1 LATTQSPS
9 PLKTILLV
17 AGMLIFSNEL
27 LSFVTTNDTL
37 ILDGQ
42 VIYLDQDTLS
52 DVERQQHA
60 FDSDYRKIR
69 KKGIWG
75 LEANT
80 GTLTISNTNNVVP
93 IGLSS
98 LYSLSPDFKKRSW
111 GIGSSLMAYYH
122 FQDHLALRT
131 GIEYNQIEW
140 KSMHVENIKE
150 WNVLDIFES
159 SFNTTGLQAFYRVL
173 VDSSLGLYELD
184 TMTVNPALG
193 KHRLQMISIPVM
205 AAFHLSSPSKRY
217 RTPNVLMMEMG
228 AVYFHGKILSPAM
241 TALTETQKLESVEG
255 LNNNWNHWSM
265 RAAITWKRMINKKGL
280 NALFLVSRLQMDWP
294 PRSFQQYGWSW
305 KLPNSY
311 LTFGILW
318 ERGKS
323 LHSLNN

>member
-1 LATTQSPS
+1 MARTQSPS
-9 PLKTILLV
+9 PLKRLLLV

-27 LSFVTTNDTL
+27 LSFATTSDTL

-42 VIYLDQDTLS
+42 VIYLEQDTLS
-52 DVERQQHA
+52 DVERQQYA

-75 LEANT
+75 LEANI
-80 GTLTISNTNNVVP
+80 GTMTMSNENYVIP
-93 IGLSS
+93 IGQSA
-98 LYSLSPDFKKRSW
+98 LYTLSPDFQRRSW
-111 GIGSSLMAYYH
+111 GSGAAIMACYH
-122 FQDHLALRT
+122 FQDHLALRA

-140 KSMHVENIKE
+140 KSMHLENIDE
-150 WNVLDIFES
+150 WNALDIFES

-184 TMTVNPALG
+184 TMTFNPSLG
-193 KHRLQMISIPVM
+193 KHRLQKISIPVM

-217 RTPNVLMMEMG
+217 RTSNVLMMEMG
-228 AVYFHGKILSPAM
+228 AVYFHGKIISPPM
-241 TALTETQKLESVEG
+241 TALTETQKLESIEE

-265 RAAITWKRMINKKGL
+265 RTAITWKRMINKKGL
-280 NALFLVSRLQMDWP
+280 NALFLVSRLQLDWP
-294 PRSFQQYGWSW
+294 PRSFEQYGWSW
-305 KLPNSY
+305 KLPHSY

>member
-1 LATTQSPS
+1 
-9 PLKTILLV
+9 LKTLLLV

-27 LSFVTTNDTL
+27 WSFVTSSDTL

-60 FDSDYRKIR
+60 FNSDYRKIR

-98 LYSLSPDFKKRSW
+98 LYSLSPDFQKRSW
-111 GIGSSLMAYYH
+111 GIGSSLMAYFH

-140 KSMHVENIKE
+140 KSMHLENIKE
-150 WNVLDIFES
+150 WNALDIFET
-159 SFNTTGLQAFYRVL
+159 SFNTTGLQAIYRVL
-173 VDSSLGLYELD
+173 VDTSLWLYELD
-184 TMTVNPALG
+184 TMTVNPSLG
-193 KHRLQMISIPVM
+193 KHRLEMISIPVM

-217 RTPNVLMMEMG
+217 RTPNVLMMEIG
-228 AVYFHGKILSPAM
+228 AAYFHGKIISPAM
-241 TALTETQKLESVEG
+241 TALTEIQKLETIEG
-255 LNNNWNHWSM
+255 LNNNWNYWSM
-265 RAAITWKRMINKKGL
+265 RSAITWKRMINKKGL

-294 PRSFQQYGWSW
+294 PRYFLQNGWSW

>member
-1 LATTQSPS
+1 
-9 PLKTILLV
+9 
-17 AGMLIFSNEL
+17 MLIFSNEV
-27 LSFVTTNDTL
+27 LSFVTTGDTL

-69 KKGIWG
+69 KRGIWG
-75 LEANT
+75 LEVNM
-80 GTLTISNTNNVVP
+80 GTLTISNANKVSP
-93 IGLSS
+93 LGQAS
-98 LYSLSPDFKKRSW
+98 LYSMSPDFRKRAW
-111 GIGSSLMAYYH
+111 GSGSSLMAYYH

-131 GIEYNQIEW
+131 GIEYNQIQW
-140 KSMHVENIKE
+140 KSMHLENIKE
-150 WNVLDIFES
+150 WNSLDIFES
-159 SFNTTGLQAFYRVL
+159 SFNTTGLQAYYRVL

-184 TMTVNPALG
+184 TLTVNPVKQLY
-193 KHRLQMISIPVM
+193 RLKMISIPVL
-205 AAFHLSSPSKRY
+205 AAFHLNTLNKRNPSR
-217 RTPNVLMMEMG
+217 NSLMMEIG
-228 AVYFHGKILSPAM
+228 AVYHYGKIQAPAM
-241 TALTETQKLESVEG
+241 TALMEG
-255 LNNNWNHWSM
+255 QQLVSIASANTSWNQWGM
-265 RAAITWKRMINKKGL
+265 RTAITWKRMMTRKGL

-294 PRSFQQYGWSW
+294 PRSFEQLGWTW

>member
-1 LATTQSPS
+1 
-9 PLKTILLV
+9 
-17 AGMLIFSNEL
+17 MLIFSNEL
-27 LSFVTTNDTL
+27 WSFVTASDTL

-52 DVERQQHA
+52 DDERKQHA

-69 KKGIWG
+69 KRGIWG
-75 LEANT
+75 LEVNT
-80 GTLTISNTNNVVP
+80 GTLTISNTCSVIP
-93 IGLSS
+93 IGQSS
-98 LYSLSPDFKKRSW
+98 LYSLSPDFQKRSW
-111 GIGSSLMAYYH
+111 GMGSSFMAYYH

-140 KSMHVENIKE
+140 KSMHLENIKD
-150 WNVLDIFES
+150 WNALDIFES

-184 TMTVNPALG
+184 TMTFNPSLG
-193 KHRLQMISIPVM
+193 KHRLQKISIPVM

-228 AVYFHGKILSPAM
+228 AVYFRGKILSPSM
-241 TALTETQKLESVEG
+241 TALTETQKLHTIEG
-255 LNNNWNHWSM
+255 LNNNWNNWSM

-280 NALFLVSRLQMDWP
+280 NALFLVSRLQLDWP
-294 PRSFQQYGWSW
+294 PRSFEQYGWSW
-305 KLPNSY
+305 KLPHSY